1 MTCEKAFNEYLSLD
15 KDERI
20 PLSVTLHLLVCPVCR
35 TGVRKLTRAEKVLAA
50 PLVPVL
56 AKDSVSDPVVA
67 AAMARI
73 VSSGLVYQPVQDEEC
88 QITLVRW
95 FIAGVALAAGF
106 AVIPFTSV
114 GEWSKFVFG
123 TSFSVPFYL
132 LCGIAVAVYGGLFI
146 GTNIDFF
153 VKKFGIEHSA

>member
-1 MTCEKAFNEYLSLD
+1 MTCEKAFDDYLTLD
-15 KDERI
+15 KGERI
-20 PLSVTLHLLVCPVCR
+20 PLSLTQHLLVCPACR
-35 TGVRKLTRAEKVLAA
+35 TGVRKLTRAERVLASPLALA
-50 PLVPVL
+50 PTGAAEVN
-56 AKDSVSDPVVA
+56 PVVA

-73 VSSGLVYQPVQDEEC
+73 VSSGLSYRPVHDDEC

-114 GEWSKFVFG
+114 GEWSKLVFG
-123 TSFSVPFYL
+123 TAFSVPFYL
-132 LCGIAVAVYGGLFI
+132 VCGIAVTVYGGLFI

-153 VKKFGIEHSA
+153 VKKFGIEHTA